1 MGDGRLLVRVR
12 TASYAVPEGF
22 SIAVTHVGN
31 CSNGARDEELLRCI
45 GGANPKVIPE
55 MIAAA
60 KAAMMM
66 MGCPPGCH
74 VNKDCSGGILFQDHS
89 QDSAFVVSSGTSVG
103 HSSGTG
109 SLVGERLIEGVQ
121 GTPSGEQALRV
132 GCVSQFTSSWPPGL
146 SGLGSSEHG
155 LYRNMKLD
163 RSSDADYV
171 PSSVVVNDVAMS
183 LGDNKTTEVDGL
195 GDSKH
200 AGPCVSDKQ
209 GGDEK
214 LPSSVPYSLSA
225 TQDILGALAEYEAGT
240 IAPRPAELDSCNGS
254 LDFMDDV
261 EHSAQVTADNSMSD
275 HDRIVRL
282 EKAVE
287 DERDLF
293 DQLRDIVEDLEVHVG
308 DLTKWK
314 NDVMANGCSRCRG
327 KSDPAHANRKDKGRN
342 LGPAGAAGT
351 SMVPVS
357 VAGPSKGTLR
367 SAPTGPARLFPVRL
381 SLARLFPVR
390 LSPVRLSPARLFP
403 RPLLLCLKLAH
414 QPPQPP
420 SPESPCMPVAMRL
433 GLRRA
438 LRLLLQVM
446 RLPTVTR

>member
-1 MGDGRLLVRVR
+1 MILCILVSREWARTPCETMGDGRLLVRVR

-31 CSNGARDEELLRCI
+31 CLNGARDDELLRCI
-45 GGANPKVIPE
+45 GGANPKVILE
-55 MIAAA
+55 MVAAA

-74 VNKDCSGGILFQDHS
+74 VSKDCSGGILFQDHS
-89 QDSAFVVSSGTSVG
+89 QDSPFVASSGTSVG
-103 HSSGTG
+103 HSTGTG

-146 SGLGSSEHG
+146 SGLGSSEQD
-155 LYRNMKLD
+155 LYKNMKLD

-171 PSSVVVNDVAMS
+171 PSSIVVDDVAMS
-183 LGDNKTTEVDGL
+183 LGDNKTTEVNGL

-200 AGPCVSDKQ
+200 TGPCASDKH

-240 IAPRPAELDSCNGS
+240 IAPRPAELDSCDGS
-254 LDFMDDV
+254 LDFMDDI
-261 EHSAQVTADNSMSD
+261 EHSAQVTADNSISD

-287 DERDLF
+287 EERDLF
-293 DQLRDIVEDLEVHVG
+293 DRLRDVVEDLEVHIG

-314 NDVMANGCSRCRG
+314 QDVMDNGCSRCHRMSG
-327 KSDPAHANRKDKGRN
+327 SNHTDRNSKNRN
-342 LGPAGAAGT
+342 LGRAGDAGT
-351 SMVPVS
+351 STVPVS
-357 VAGPSKGTLR
+357 VAGP
-367 SAPTGPARLFPVRL
+367 
-381 SLARLFPVR
+381 
-390 LSPVRLSPARLFP
+390 
-403 RPLLLCLKLAH
+403 
-414 QPPQPP
+414 
-420 SPESPCMPVAMRL
+420 
-433 GLRRA
+433 
-438 LRLLLQVM
+438 
-446 RLPTVTR
+446 